1 MEARKV
7 QIDTLFEPRVQ
18 YRIPLFQRHYVWDEK
33 NQWIPL
39 WKDILNNYE
48 QSISQTQGKSLIHFT
63 GAIVIQQQQEG
74 MFAAVDVPI
83 YDIIDGQQRLT
94 TFQIILCAIR
104 DICESNGHDNI
115 ASDVNLYIFNQG
127 NLLGVDE
134 QYKLI
139 PTVYDR
145 GSFLSL
151 IDKHVDENQGRIQE
165 AYRYFKDT
173 IADEVKGDSEK
184 IYTLFRCIRK
194 NVGFVQIIID
204 DDDHPERIFETLNA
218 RGKNLLHFD
227 LLRNNLFLRAREGEN
242 RDSLYDTY
250 WVHFEDAY
258 WDPEV
263 KNVGTSYEH
272 FLQHFLMSKLGKSG
286 VTPEFNVYC
295 DEYSGKLEAS
305 LGIEYELSE
314 LKKYSITY
322 QEMTDCQD
330 NSEIGHRMKFY
341 DTFNLTVLHPFTLFI
356 KQEVKLSGD
365 ELSRVFN
372 ILESYTLRRML
383 CYGGTRALLTFP
395 RFFSQLISRLRN
407 KFTLQGFIEMLSSE
421 CSDSL
426 KYPTDDEI
434 QSALHTHYE
443 DHFSDDSGILFP
455 NNVTVRAALE
465 GLWVNTAGRVHKK
478 LIRYILF
485 RIEQMK
491 EKEDQYTEPLDFKNN
506 LTTLEH
512 ILPQAWK
519 AKWKLP
525 ISEGAIIYDESG
537 GNYPVSVNR
546 EGEHKTLLY
555 VDMFS
560 DESETRL
567 SREGLVDPSY
577 SDAYNLALARDQLLE
592 SIGNLT
598 LVKSN
603 LNAKLGNRIFPEKRK
618 VLGDH
623 SRLKLNTEICE
634 HDTWDVNEIHA
645 RANRLIAD
653 VCKIWPSLDV
663 FREENS

>member
-33 NQWIPL
+33 NQWMPL
-39 WKDILNNYE
+39 WKDIHNNYE
-48 QSISQTQGKSLIHFT
+48 HIQSQTKGKSSIHFT

-74 MFAAVDVPI
+74 MFAAGDVPI

-94 TFQIILCAIR
+94 TFQIIFCAIR
-104 DICESNGHDNI
+104 DICEEDGHDDI
-115 ASDVNLYIFNQG
+115 ASDVNLYLLNQG
-127 NLLGVDE
+127 KRLGEDE

-139 PTVYDR
+139 PTVHDR
-145 GSFLSL
+145 DKFLSL
-151 IDKHVDENQGRIQE
+151 IDKRGDENQGKIQD
-165 AYRYFKDT
+165 AYDYFKKT
-173 IADEVKGDSEK
+173 IIDEVKGDPEK
-184 IYTLFRCIRK
+184 LFTLFSVIRK
-194 NVGFVQIIID
+194 NVGFVQIQID
-204 DDDHPERIFETLNA
+204 EDDHPERIFETLNA
-218 RGKNLLHFD
+218 RGKSLLKFD
-227 LLRNNLFLRAREGEN
+227 LLRNNLFLRAREVKN
-242 RDSLYDTY
+242 RDSLYNTY

-263 KNVGTSYEH
+263 KNVGTSCEL
-272 FLQHFLMSKLGKSG
+272 FLQHFLMSKLGKSA
-286 VTPEFNVYC
+286 VKPEFNVYC
-295 DEYSGKLEAS
+295 DEYSRELDSS

-314 LKKYSITY
+314 LQKYSETY
-322 QEMTDCQD
+322 QEMTDCKD
-330 NSEIGHRMKFY
+330 NSEIGYRMKFY
-341 DTFNLTVLHPFTLFI
+341 DTFHLTVLHPFILFI

-365 ELSRVFN
+365 ELTKVFD

-407 KFTLQGFIEMLSSE
+407 NFTLQRFIEMLSSE

-434 QSALHTHYE
+434 QSALHTRYE

-455 NNVTVRAALE
+455 NNFTVRAVLE

-491 EKEDQYTEPLDFKNN
+491 EKEDEYTEPIDFKNN

-512 ILPQAWK
+512 ILPQSWK
-519 AKWKLP
+519 AKWELP
-525 ISEGAIIYDESG
+525 ISEEAIIYNDSG
-537 GNYPVSVNR
+537 SNYRVSVNR
-546 EGEHKTLLY
+546 EGEHGTLLY
-555 VDMFS
+555 ADLFS
-560 DESETRL
+560 DESEASM
-567 SREGLVDPSY
+567 SRDGLAEESY
-577 SDAYNLALARDQLLE
+577 SDAYNLALARDHFLE

-603 LNAKLGNRIFPEKRK
+603 LNAKLGNRSFPVKQK
-618 VLGDH
+618 VLDEH
-623 SRLKLNTEICE
+623 SRLKLNAEICE
-634 HDTWDVNEIHA
+634 HDTWDVNEIHD
-645 RANRLIAD
+645 RADRLISD